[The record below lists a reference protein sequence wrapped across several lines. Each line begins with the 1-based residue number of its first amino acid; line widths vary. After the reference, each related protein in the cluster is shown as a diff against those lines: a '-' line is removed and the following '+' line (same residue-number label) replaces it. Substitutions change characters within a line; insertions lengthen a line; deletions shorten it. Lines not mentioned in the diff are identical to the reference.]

1 MDELRFLTGNCM
13 KGSRSRPILSFDEAF
28 TSGPPQLRLLKCV
41 FTDVFGT
48 SPRGHP
54 KSKPFVDRSM
64 AFYYADQ
71 TKQIWVRNYQI
82 LAQQPKNT
90 REAAHLR
97 FCCRF
102 TVVLL
107 GNDRRIYSRCVHAT
121 MMTM

>member
-41 FTDVFGT
+41 FTDVFGS

-64 AFYYADQ
+64 TFYYADQ
-71 TKQIWVRNYQI
+71 TVRFFFVFEKRERERKLMIINTMSVCQTWV
-82 LAQQPKNT
+82 
-90 REAAHLR
+90 
-97 FCCRF
+97 
-102 TVVLL
+102 
-107 GNDRRIYSRCVHAT
+107 
-121 MMTM
+121 